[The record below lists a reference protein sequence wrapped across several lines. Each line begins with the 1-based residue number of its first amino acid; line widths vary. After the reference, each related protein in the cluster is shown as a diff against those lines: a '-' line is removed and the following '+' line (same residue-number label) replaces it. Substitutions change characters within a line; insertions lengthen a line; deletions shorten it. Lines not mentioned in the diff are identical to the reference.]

1 MASQIMATVK
11 INQLYK
17 KNKQFVSFWSLLVKI
32 ILNVLIGALIALQ
45 IAVLFPFLKEWKDA
59 LSNVVEWGATLV
71 MLLYNGSFA
80 FDWHNSLYTS
90 VEDVTDSVMDA

>member
-11 INQLYK
+11 MRQLYK
-17 KNKQFVSFWSLLVKI
+17 KNQQFMSGWSLLAKI
-32 ILNVLIGALIALQ
+32 VLNVLVVGLIVLQ
-45 IAVLFPFLKEWKDA
+45 IAVLLPVLAPWKDA

-80 FDWHNSLYTS
+80 FDWHNTLYTS
-90 VEDVTDSVMDA
+90 VEEASDAVMDA